1 MILIILPDISQ
12 EDKLLTSARRGD
24 KRAIAEI
31 YDRYFPPIYNFIRL
45 RVEDRSVAEDL
56 ASEVFVKFISAVQKR
71 TAPRQSLRGWLFR
84 VARNLLHD
92 HYGSAERIFTDS
104 LEEWIPVVYE
114 NDPEIEFIRMVSA
127 ERAQNALRMLVA
139 EQQEVLILRFEH
151 ELNLQETADI
161 MGKSV
166 GAIKQLQFRAVN
178 TLRQILGQAAQEY
191 E

>member
-12 EDKLLTSARRGD
+12 EDKLLTAARRGD

-56 ASEVFVKFISAVQKR
+56 ASEVFVKFITAVQKR

-104 LEEWIPVVYE
+104 LEEWIPVAYE
-114 NDPEIEFIRMVSA
+114 NDPEIEFIRTVSV
-127 ERAQNALRMLVA
+127 ERAQSALRMLVA